1 MSMEE
6 KLKIQYL
13 SDLHFEFGYNRNLF
27 NKQKY
32 RKVYGNILVIA
43 GDLDHLGRFGEYSKY
58 TREYLTW
65 AGDNYER
72 VYIVPGNHEYWGETP
87 YDLSNAFAPYRI
99 HFASNVI
106 LGSNIVE
113 EYRGC
118 KIALSTLWYR
128 INLNITQFLNS
139 NERRWVRRNEESLTI
154 DMINRLNSNCI
165 NFIRESHADIV
176 VTHHAPTYRV
186 MHPMFE
192 TDKSNEQF
200 YNNLDGLIT
209 DLAPH
214 AWIFGHV
221 HYVDRKGSDI
231 FLPTKLLTNP
241 LGYAWEED
249 TGFNINS
256 TIEL

>member
-128 INLNITQFLNS
+128 INLNIAQFLNS
-139 NERRWVRRNEESLTI
+139 N
-154 DMINRLNSNCI
+154 
-165 NFIRESHADIV
+165 
-176 VTHHAPTYRV
+176 
-186 MHPMFE
+186 
-192 TDKSNEQF
+192 
-200 YNNLDGLIT
+200 
-209 DLAPH
+209 
-214 AWIFGHV
+214 
-221 HYVDRKGSDI
+221 
-231 FLPTKLLTNP
+231 
-241 LGYAWEED
+241 
-249 TGFNINS
+249 
-256 TIEL
+256 